1 LALPAPFGRQ
11 LREACD
17 PKAVWQTAINGGF
30 DKIGRQERQRYR
42 HIDFARRDRRVQAPQ
57 SPDLCLE
64 VPLCPGFHVALE
76 HTGGQVQ
83 TRELTGR
90 ILKGELQPPKDEDA

>member
-1 LALPAPFGRQ
+1 MRGQHYWLS
-11 LREACD
+11 RED
-17 PKAVWQTAINGGF
+17 N
-30 DKIGRQERQRYR
+30 R
-42 HIDFARRDRRVQAPQ
+42 PQ
-57 SPDLCLE
+57 II
-64 VPLCPGFHVALE
+64 HE